1 MLMEIKELH
10 RSEKS
15 AVSLVVDSD
24 TGIRYVRKELHASHP
39 VYKQLQS
46 LPHPYLPKIIQAEQ
60 TQDRFTLLEEYID
73 GANLAEITLPEK
85 QTVSLMEEL
94 CEVLIFLHGHGIIHR
109 DIKPSNLLLASDG
122 HIRLIDFDAA
132 REEKPSGDNDTRLLG
147 TRGYAPPEQYGFTQT
162 DARADI
168 YAIGVTMKHL
178 LGKRAEKRPYRHILR
193 KCTEFAPKRR
203 YKTAKALLRAL
214 KYRRLQLVAPW
225 AILLALLV
233 GIVGFAWWY
242 HFNQAE
248 IAEARYPD
256 EQLLFYATSGDYLIA
271 NVGDLRKDGQT
282 LSMSV
287 DLDGDGKKERIQL
300 YGTDA
305 TGSICGNLE
314 VGTEDGN
321 WMDLIGWM
329 FYDTSLWER
338 LSCEPYAP
346 ENLPDD
352 FYVQIT
358 CLDLNSDQKDG
369 KEIVVSVGDME
380 SESVCAVYHYTGSV
394 YEDEKGPNPAEYMG
408 RMWGGANFKVD
419 ANLNIESELLKNPYQ
434 AQNVYQYT
442 TNGVESD
449 WQNEANYEEYRYA
462 VEGNLSLEEWHKA
475 LASN

>member
-1 MLMEIKELH
+1 MEIKELH